1 MNNELEK
8 FTCSLYLPLVDHI
21 VVLCLSSSTVLVFAF
36 FVFFGFLAIIND
48 SKTNL
53 DLSLLTFN
61 GVCCCC
67 SLRFASVRF
76 DSILFCVVL
85 FTAELGFYCGVVF
98 GLFALPSPTPSCCTQ
113 PHTLTTTV
121 QSRALQHGGYDDIK
135 NPTNNGT
142 INSYNISDNNK
153 TNNVKSKAQSALN
166 VVLVFQSR
174 GQSYFS

>member
-8 FTCSLYLPLVDHI
+8 FTCSLSLPLVRRPLSFC
-21 VVLCLSSSTVLVFAF
+21 VFLLQLFSFLPSSSFSASLPSSMTV
-36 FVFFGFLAIIND
+36 
-48 SKTNL
+48 KQT
-53 DLSLLTFN
+53 LTYPYLHSM
-61 GVCCCC
+61 V
-67 SLRFASVRF
+67 SAAAVLFASVRF

-113 PHTLTTTV
+113 
-121 QSRALQHGGYDDIK
+121 SECRALQHGGYDDIK

-174 GQSYFS
+174 LCVCGHHSGQSYFS